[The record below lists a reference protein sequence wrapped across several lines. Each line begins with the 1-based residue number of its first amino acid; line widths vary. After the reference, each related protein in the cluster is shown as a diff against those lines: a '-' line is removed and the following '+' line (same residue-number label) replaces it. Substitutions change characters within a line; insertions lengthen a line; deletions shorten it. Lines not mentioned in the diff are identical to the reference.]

1 MEDSKPKSKKPRI
14 RKAPVTVR
22 EKAEQQRQKSEKV
35 SSKQKVTKKA
45 KHKAKLAGSFL
56 GKEYYMPMP
65 DNRFGRFLNK
75 RRSFVPKYFRES
87 WAELKLV
94 TWPGRMETWRLTFA
108 VVIFAVVFGI
118 FIGLIDKGLDAL
130 FKDIILE

>member
-1 MEDSKPKSKKPRI
+1 MDDSKPKVRKPRI

-22 EKAEQQRQKSEKV
+22 EKAEQERIKTEKV
-35 SSKQKVTKKA
+35 SSKQKVATGA
-45 KHKAKLAGSFL
+45 KHKAKKAGAFL

-65 DNRFGRFLNK
+65 DNRVGRFMNK
-75 RRSFVPKYFRES
+75 RRSFIPKYFRDS

-94 TWPGRMETWRLTFA
+94 TWPGRLETWRLTFA
-108 VVIFAVVFGI
+108 VFIFAILFGI
-118 FIGLIDKGLDAL
+118 FIGVIDKGLDTL